1 MTSSRVGPGGFRAV
15 ATQGSRQVG
24 TARGSCGPED
34 RNGIA
39 DVARLARLAPGCLDF
54 VQAADPLDP
63 ERITIYERWESD
75 ADLDR
80 FRASGG
86 PERPE
91 PDAAEPV
98 VPPLLDAEVRRYR
111 ISASRTLTLV
121 ALGFHCRQVLVPRLR

>member
-1 MTSSRVGPGGFRAV
+1 MLAPSGARRVPRSRDSGLKAGRD
-15 ATQGSRQVG
+15 G
-24 TARGSCGPED
+24 TWPRCGPED
-34 RNGIA
+34 RNVI
-39 DVARLARLAPGCLDF
+39 VARLARLAPGCLDF

-86 PERPE
+86 PEQPE
-91 PDAAEPV
+91 PDVAEPV

-111 ISASRTLTLV
+111 ISSV
-121 ALGFHCRQVLVPRLR
+121 EDP

>member
-1 MTSSRVGPGGFRAV
+1 MIIIAGGLRVAAGDRDAYLAAV
-15 ATQGSRQVG
+15 
-24 TARGSCGPED
+24 
-34 RNGIA
+34 A

-86 PERPE
+86 PEQPE
-91 PDAAEPV
+91 PDVAEPV
-98 VPPLLDAEVRRYR
+98 VPPQLDAEVRRYR
-111 ISASRTLTLV
+111 ISSV
-121 ALGFHCRQVLVPRLR
+121 EDP

>member
-1 MTSSRVGPGGFRAV
+1 VTSCRVGPGAFRAV

-24 TARGSCGPED
+24 TARGRVCGPED
-34 RNGIA
+34 RNVIA

-54 VQAADPLDP
+54 VQAADPLGV

-86 PERPE
+86 PEQPE
-91 PDAAEPV
+91 PDVAEPA
-98 VPPLLDAEVRRYR
+98 VPPLLDAEVRRYP
-111 ISASRTLTLV
+111 ISSV
-121 ALGFHCRQVLVPRLR
+121 EEP

>member
-1 MTSSRVGPGGFRAV
+1 VIIIAGWLRVAAGDRDAYLAAV
-15 ATQGSRQVG
+15 S
-24 TARGSCGPED
+24 
-34 RNGIA
+34 

-86 PERPE
+86 PEQPE
-91 PDAAEPV
+91 PDVAEPA

-111 ISASRTLTLV
+111 ISSV
-121 ALGFHCRQVLVPRLR
+121 EDP